1 MLRRYISFLCEL
13 HRAFLLISELQED
26 LPQIFATKTYKSY
39 TDNTKITG
47 KNTKRFL
54 HNVVFV
60 SHVWLVTNTTKRH
73 RHDIRLVGIG
83 GDLLRDVHTLPR
95 RCAKAA
101 NGFVSKVSCWYHVD
115 IMLISWSVS
124 TSFKMFH
131 VSKCFETSWV
141 VQKMPKKC
149 QEHTL
154 PDPAC
159 ISASSPCSSH
169 LTELGSPEPA
179 LRPELDAKYME
190 IPSPQS
196 INKLWW
202 ASDELTVS
210 YSVLSLSQERSRSTE
225 FTKRHAQVHPSY
237 LLVFDSSC

>member
-1 MLRRYISFLCEL
+1 MPKNNEKVSSQCRICFTCLTGHKYDQTAQARHSPRW
-13 HRAFLLISELQED
+13 HRWWPS
-26 LPQIFATKTYKSY
+26 P
-39 TDNTKITG
+39 
-47 KNTKRFL
+47 RC
-54 HNVVFV
+54 
-60 SHVWLVTNTTKRH
+60 SHVASQQTGLFPK
-73 RHDIRLVGIG
+73 
-83 GDLLRDVHTLPR
+83 
-95 RCAKAA
+95 
-101 NGFVSKVSCWYHVD
+101 YHVD